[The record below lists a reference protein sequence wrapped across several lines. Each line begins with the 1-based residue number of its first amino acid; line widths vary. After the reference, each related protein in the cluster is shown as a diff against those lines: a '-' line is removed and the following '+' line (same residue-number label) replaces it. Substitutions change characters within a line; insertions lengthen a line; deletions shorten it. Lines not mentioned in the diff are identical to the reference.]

1 MSKTKITSFSVRKNL
16 LKQLDVMRGDIP
28 RSVYLTRLLEKNL
41 QPDQTER
48 KEGVEEELDD

>member
-1 MSKTKITSFSVRKNL
+1 M
-16 LKQLDVMRGDIP
+16 KQLDVMRGDIP